1 MAPFSFQT
9 DYVHVMSV
17 CCERVRVC
25 VMGRASPESGPESLR
40 HETRLVRIRI
50 GHFSKKGFPEQSRGL
65 RSPHGPFEAPR
76 QQRDPLRTSRIG
88 GRRTSFYT
96 RVYGQTSSHPKPLR
110 SAVRGFWVKVISKD
124 GHGTTSCGDVRR
136 VRADGAVQCGAAGAR
151 LPLKNGRDPGRG
163 GLSIILRALTK

>member
-1 MAPFSFQT
+1 M
-9 DYVHVMSV
+9 
-17 CCERVRVC
+17 E
-25 VMGRASPESGPESLR
+25 
-40 HETRLVRIRI
+40 
-50 GHFSKKGFPEQSRGL
+50 GFPEHPS
-65 RSPHGPFEAPR
+65 GPF
-76 QQRDPLRTSRIG
+76 RTQASRIG